1 MAAESVSQK
10 LLAADGI
17 PVPDVAFRHGKRLAS
32 MEKKVSPTKHQ
43 LQLPV
48 MHHDMRPEM
57 EFFIRRGDDKATDET
72 VDFTLSL
79 LRIAEA
85 TVDTKI
91 GDPGYDDPDA
101 EVDAEAQ
108 APLQFHE
115 DAAPA
120 DDDNEN
126 DQATEKKKKKRSQRT
141 EKDRIECPICEKKLV
156 KKKKQGEIRRH
167 KCVPKK

>member
-1 MAAESVSQK
+1 MVNQFLMQLLNWNRVRTSHHWEVAPTPQRIREDIMAAESVWQK
-10 LLAADGI
+10 ILAADGI
-17 PVPDVAFRHGKRLAS
+17 AVPDVAFRHGKRLAS
-32 MEKKVSPTKHQ
+32 KEKKVSSTKHQ

-48 MHHDMRPEM
+48 MHHDMRPAM

-91 GDPGYDDPDA
+91 GDPGDDDPDA

-108 APLQFHE
+108 ARLQIHE
-115 DAAPA
+115 EAAPA

-126 DQATEKKKKKRSQRT
+126 DQGM
-141 EKDRIECPICEKKLV
+141 IIV
-156 KKKKQGEIRRH
+156 
-167 KCVPKK
+167 